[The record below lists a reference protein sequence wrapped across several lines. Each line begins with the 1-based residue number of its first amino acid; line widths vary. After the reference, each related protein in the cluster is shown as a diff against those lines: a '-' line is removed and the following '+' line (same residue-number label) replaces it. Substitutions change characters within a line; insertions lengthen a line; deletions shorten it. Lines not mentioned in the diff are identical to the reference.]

1 MDIKLVNLKGTKDYL
16 PEEQYLRNKIRFTLE
31 EVFKSYGFRPLETP
45 ILCFMDVLSS
55 KYAGG
60 AEILKEIYHLSDQ
73 GQRELA
79 LRYDLTVPFARVIGM
94 NPHLR
99 FPFKRYE
106 IGKVFRDGPVK
117 TGRMRE
123 FMQCD
128 VDIAG
133 VSSMM
138 AEAEF
143 ILMVLDIFDKFG
155 LDVYV
160 SYNNRKL
167 LSGILQGLQI
177 PDSKI
182 NNVILSLDKLEK
194 IGPQG
199 VRQEIET
206 LQLQGDTIERIFD
219 LYDNKQSD
227 FDYFSDNFPNS
238 LAEEGISELK
248 ELSECLL
255 EVDVLDKTRFNPFLA
270 RGLDIYTGTVF
281 EVFLADGSI
290 SSSIAGGGRYD
301 KIIGGFLDDGK
312 EYPAVG
318 ISFGLDVIYNA
329 LSMKKEFKNNRSE
342 IDFYIIPL
350 GTGKESLR
358 LAGLLR
364 LSGWSVDID
373 MTGRRLKKS
382 LDYANKEKIHY
393 VIIYGEDELK
403 SGIIKF
409 KDMEK
414 GEEKTLSM
422 QDIPQELKRIL
433 RDGS

>member
-1 MDIKLVNLKGTKDYL
+1 MSIKLVNLKGTKDYL

-60 AEILKEIYHLSDQ
+60 AEILKEIYQLSDQ

-94 NPHLR
+94 NPQLR
-99 FPFKRYE
+99 LPFKRYE

-133 VSSMM
+133 ASSMM

-167 LSGILQGLQI
+167 LSGILQCLQI
-177 PDSKI
+177 PDPKI

-194 IGPQG
+194 IGPEG
-199 VRQEIET
+199 VRQEIEA
-206 LQLQGDTIERIFD
+206 LQLQDDMIERIFN
-219 LYDNKQSD
+219 LYDNKQID
-227 FDYFSDNFPNS
+227 LDYFSDNFPNS
-238 LAEEGISELK
+238 LVKEGINELK
-248 ELSECLL
+248 ELNEYLL
-255 EVDVLDKTRFNPFLA
+255 EVDALDKTRFNPFLA

-281 EVFLADGSI
+281 EVFLTDGAI
-290 SSSIAGGGRYD
+290 SSSIAAGGRYD

-350 GTGKESLR
+350 GTNKESLR
-358 LAGLLR
+358 LASLLR
-364 LSGWSVDID
+364 KNGWSVDID

-382 LDYANKEKIHY
+382 LDYANKEKIPY

-414 GEEKTLSM
+414 GEEKSLSL
-422 QDIPQELKRIL
+422 QDIPQELKRFL
-433 RDGS
+433 PKN

>member
-1 MDIKLVNLKGTKDYL
+1 MSIKLVNLKGTKDYL

-60 AEILKEIYHLSDQ
+60 AEILKEIYQLSDQ

-94 NPHLR
+94 NPQLR
-99 FPFKRYE
+99 LPFKRYE

-133 VSSMM
+133 ASSMM

-167 LSGILQGLQI
+167 LSGILQCLQI
-177 PDSKI
+177 PDPKI

-194 IGPQG
+194 IGPEG
-199 VRQEIET
+199 VRQEIEA
-206 LQLQGDTIERIFD
+206 LQLQDDMIERIFN
-219 LYDNKQSD
+219 LYDNKQID
-227 FDYFSDNFPNS
+227 LDYFSDNFPNS
-238 LAEEGISELK
+238 LVKEGINELK
-248 ELSECLL
+248 ELNEYLL
-255 EVDVLDKTRFNPFLA
+255 EVDALDKTRFNPFLA

-281 EVFLADGSI
+281 EVFLTDGAI
-290 SSSIAGGGRYD
+290 SSSIAAGGRYD

-329 LSMKKEFKNNRSE
+329 LSMKR
-342 IDFYIIPL
+342 I
-350 GTGKESLR
+350 
-358 LAGLLR
+358 
-364 LSGWSVDID
+364 
-373 MTGRRLKKS
+373 
-382 LDYANKEKIHY
+382 
-393 VIIYGEDELK
+393 
-403 SGIIKF
+403 
-409 KDMEK
+409 
-414 GEEKTLSM
+414 
-422 QDIPQELKRIL
+422 QE
-433 RDGS
+433 

>member
-31 EVFKSYGFRPLETP
+31 EVFKSYGFKPLETP
-45 ILCFMDVLSS
+45 ILCFMDVLAS

-73 GQRELA
+73 GRRELA

-128 VDIAG
+128 VDTAG

-194 IGPQG
+194 IGPEG
-199 VRQEIET
+199 VRQEIEA
-206 LQLQGDTIERIFD
+206 LQLQDDTIKRIFD
-219 LYDNKQSD
+219 LYDNKQND
-227 FDYFSDNFPNS
+227 LNYFSDNFPNS
-238 LAEEGISELK
+238 LVEEGISELK
-248 ELSECLL
+248 ELNEYLL

-281 EVFLADGSI
+281 EVFLAAGSI

-301 KIIGGFLDDGK
+301 KIIGGFLNDGK

-329 LSMKKEFKNNRSE
+329 LSMKKEFRNNRSE

-350 GTGKESLR
+350 GTEKESFR

-364 LSGWSVDID
+364 QSGWSVDID

-382 LDYANKEKIHY
+382 LDYANKEKIPY

>member
-1 MDIKLVNLKGTKDYL
+1 MKLWL
-16 PEEQYLRNKIRFTLE
+16 QMIR
-31 EVFKSYGFRPLETP
+31 SRGY
-45 ILCFMDVLSS
+45 
-55 KYAGG
+55 
-60 AEILKEIYHLSDQ
+60 
-73 GQRELA
+73 
-79 LRYDLTVPFARVIGM
+79 
-94 NPHLR
+94 
-99 FPFKRYE
+99 
-106 IGKVFRDGPVK
+106 
-117 TGRMRE
+117 
-123 FMQCD
+123 
-128 VDIAG
+128 
-133 VSSMM
+133 
-138 AEAEF
+138 
-143 ILMVLDIFDKFG
+143 
-155 LDVYV
+155 
-160 SYNNRKL
+160 
-167 LSGILQGLQI
+167 
-177 PDSKI
+177 
-182 NNVILSLDKLEK
+182 
-194 IGPQG
+194 
-199 VRQEIET
+199 
-206 LQLQGDTIERIFD
+206 D
-219 LYDNKQSD
+219 LYDNKQND
-227 FDYFSDNFPNS
+227 LNYFSDNFPNS
-238 LAEEGISELK
+238 LVEEGISELK
-248 ELSECLL
+248 ELNEYLL

-350 GTGKESLR
+350 GTNKESLR
-358 LAGLLR
+358 LASLLR
-364 LSGWSVDID
+364 KNGWSVDID

-382 LDYANKEKIHY
+382 LDYANKEKIPY